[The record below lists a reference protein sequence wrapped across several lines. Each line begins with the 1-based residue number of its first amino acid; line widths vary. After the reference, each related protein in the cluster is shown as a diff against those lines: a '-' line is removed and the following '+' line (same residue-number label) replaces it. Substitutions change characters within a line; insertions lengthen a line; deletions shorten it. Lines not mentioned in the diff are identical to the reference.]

1 MSSSTAGEPTDERLL
16 QQVAAG
22 SQRAF
27 TLLFRR
33 RRSELYRFA
42 LHLTGSPAM
51 AEDATQETFMIVM
64 REAGRYD
71 AARATAIAWLCG
83 ITRNCVR
90 KRLDRDRFLRPV
102 GTADDVDRTARP
114 TAPPDVLDEMARAER
129 LDQLRRVLMSLP
141 LRYREAVV
149 LCDLQELNYVDAAA
163 ALGCAVGTVRSRLH
177 RARALL
183 ASKLRASHDRPGLK
197 LRKTG
202 CFA

>member
-1 MSSSTAGEPTDERLL
+1 MSTAGEPTDERLL
-16 QQVAAG
+16 QQVAEG

-42 LHLTGSPAM
+42 LHLTGSPAV
-51 AEDATQETFMIVM
+51 AEDATQEAFMIVM
-64 REAGRYD
+64 REARRYE
-71 AARATAIAWLCG
+71 ATRATAIAWLCG

-90 KRLDRDRFLRPV
+90 RRLDRDRFLHPV
-102 GTADDVDRTARP
+102 GNADDVDRTARP
-114 TAPPDVLDEMARAER
+114 VAPPDVLDEIARAER
-129 LDQLRRVLMSLP
+129 LDQLRRALMSLP

-177 RARALL
+177 RGRALL
-183 ASKLRASHDRPGLK
+183 AAKLRASHDRPGFK